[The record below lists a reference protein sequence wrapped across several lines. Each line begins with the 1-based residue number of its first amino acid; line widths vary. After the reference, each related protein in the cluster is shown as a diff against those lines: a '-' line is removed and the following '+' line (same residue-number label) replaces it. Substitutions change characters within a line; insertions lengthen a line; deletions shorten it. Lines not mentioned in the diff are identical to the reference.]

1 MISIHQILS
10 TNKYFIAFEN
20 KSFNI
25 LVLIR
30 KKDFSCNIFHRW
42 YLFWNAISR
51 NIEKFHENVRLF
63 DKFYFKSTTQMQSRK
78 YICINLFYECI
89 YIFILF
95 FLVYLYRYT
104 SIIIWYKKFSLNIV
118 IKENCAPRKMKIF
131 LCSNRFID
139 RCHQNEVPSKR
150 KEEKETNSFLR
161 WVFPFHE
168 EPFLQVASSN
178 FALSW

>member
-1 MISIHQILS
+1 MPLVEILKNF
-10 TNKYFIAFEN
+10 T
-20 KSFNI
+20 
-25 LVLIR
+25 
-30 KKDFSCNIFHRW
+30 KKR
-42 YLFWNAISR
+42 
-51 NIEKFHENVRLF
+51 RLF

-95 FLVYLYRYT
+95 FLVYLYRYM

-150 KEEKETNSFLR
+150 KEEKEKEEFVSQMSFPFSRRTIPSSSLKQFRVIMIVMISIMSFINPLQPYIELESTFYYLFHSFLQ
-161 WVFPFHE
+161 FKIYIIY
-168 EPFLQVASSN
+168 A
-178 FALSW
+178 